1 MISLLSADDYGVF
14 KDVKITV
21 RLKYFCN
28 FWRSLEMPL
37 INCNIHLDLNWIK
50 NCVMST
56 IAHTTFKIRKT
67 KLYASIVTLS

>member
-14 KDVKITV
+14 EDVKIAV
-21 RLKYFCN
+21 PLKYFCN

-37 INCNIHLDLNWIK
+37 IHCNINLDLNWTK
-50 NCVMST
+50 SCVMST

-67 KLYASIVTLS
+67 KLYAAIVTLS